1 MSLVYTLIVLSVI
14 IIVHELGH
22 LISAKLFGVYCK
34 EFAIGMGPKI
44 WGFKGKETEYN
55 LRVFPFGGY
64 VAMAGEEAVDVE
76 VPVERSL
83 LGISKPKRI
92 IIMLSGIAMNFL
104 LAMIIFTG
112 INWNLGYVLQ
122 SPKAVLAGI
131 VENSPAEAA
140 GLQTND
146 KILKMTFEDGTSIVP
161 KNFEDV
167 VTFTQLYHTTITFT
181 IERGSEQVVIS
192 VTPVYDQET
201 ERYFLGV
208 MLPPADKV
216 TINPI
221 QGIGYAFMTVT
232 ETIYGIFLL
241 IGKMLTGIGL
251 QSVSGPLGIIEIT
264 GTQASYGLLNVMY
277 LIAILSI
284 NVAVFN
290 LLPLPILDGGRVLI
304 IAVEMII
311 KKPIDKRLEVALMVV
326 SAILLIL
333 LMLFATWQDLG
344 RLL

>member
-1 MSLVYTLIVLSVI
+1 MSIVYTLLVLSVI

-22 LISAKLFGVYCK
+22 LASAKFFGVYCK
-34 EFAIGMGPKI
+34 EFSMGMGPKL

-55 LRVFPFGGY
+55 LRIFPFGGY
-64 VAMAGEEAVDVE
+64 VAMAGEESVDAD

-83 LGISKPKRI
+83 LGIAKYKRI

-104 LAMIIFTG
+104 LALVIFTG

-131 VENSPAEAA
+131 IENSPAEAA
-140 GLQTND
+140 GLQAED
-146 KILKMTFEDGTSIVP
+146 KILKMTFDDGTSIVP
-161 KNFEDV
+161 QNFDDV
-167 VTFTQLYHTTITFT
+167 VTYTQLYHSTIVFT
-181 IERGSEQVVIS
+181 IERANEQLTIS

-201 ERYFLGV
+201 KRYFLGV
-208 MLPPADKV
+208 MLPPAEKV
-216 TINPI
+216 AINPF
-221 QGIGYAFMTVT
+221 QGISYAFMTVI

-251 QSVSGPLGIIEIT
+251 NSVSGPLGIIEIT

-277 LIAILSI
+277 LIAILSV

-304 IAVEMII
+304 IGVEMII
-311 KKPIDKRLEVALMVV
+311 KKPIDKRLELGLMVV
-326 SAILLIL
+326 SAAILIL